1 MREGGEGEQLGIEL
15 RQNASISLSGA
26 LPSDA
31 VGQKCSNKGN
41 SRRIKINGLY
51 KFFFLPADWGDM
63 PPERHENK
71 RQRLRV
77 RRPKKYLGFWSVGTV
92 GSPGKMPSIGY
103 FLATSRNQS
112 NLYIDRMGRVG
123 TIKNTSPYFVPQEI
137 ADWTPEI
144 HLRPLRLVL
153 STRTIVD
160 RVKSPQ
166 YCSMV

>member
-92 GSPGKMPSIGY
+92 GAPGKMPSIGY

-112 NLYIDRMGRVG
+112 NLCIDRMGRVG

-160 RVKSPQ
+160 RVKSP
-166 YCSMV
+166 